1 MPEPILVPSPR
12 FRSTSQFITQISLPS
27 DSYVLSI
34 TSIPGQSRYAVSTSS
49 PSSNAIQIY
58 DKSTLRPVKNF
69 SGHQQGNS
77 YLRAIDG
84 LGLVSSGK
92 DGYIRIWDQR
102 SSGSSCAMQFASPNS
117 RPILSFDVSSNLIAG
132 GTILQGND
140 TLILYWDTRNAVPS
154 VPVRTHS
161 STHSDDITA
170 VHFGG
175 SGDEKLLL
183 SASSDGLVSLS
194 NPLEDDEDEAVVHMA
209 NWGCSISQCGFF
221 DSGNTI
227 WAASDMETFS
237 LWNAEL
243 DPNPILNVDVRAP
256 SVHEGGRGRQWVTDY
271 LIGCGV
277 GQEALRM
284 YVGSNEGD
292 VALITPEDDKWT
304 LHSLWTHGHQGVV
317 RSAFWDEETG
327 NLITGG
333 EDAKLSVWPGLVEL
347 KDTDATM
354 EDTSPGVILTK
365 KREYS
370 DDDDNMEV
378 DD

>member
-58 DKSTLRPVKNF
+58 DKSTLRPDSSPQEKMVTSE
-69 SGHQQGNS
+69 SGIKGRLGQVVLCN
-77 YLRAIDG
+77 AI
-84 LGLVSSGK
+84 
-92 DGYIRIWDQR
+92 
-102 SSGSSCAMQFASPNS
+102 ASPNS